1 MKNLDKNLLMQ
12 DTSVKKR
19 KRFKIPCIKV
29 TLKNNKAVYENN
41 RTVYEDSKNKR

>member
-1 MKNLDKNLLMQ
+1 MSEIKT

-19 KRFKIPCIKV
+19 RRFKIPYAKVFIKD
-29 TLKNNKAVYENN
+29 NKAVYANN